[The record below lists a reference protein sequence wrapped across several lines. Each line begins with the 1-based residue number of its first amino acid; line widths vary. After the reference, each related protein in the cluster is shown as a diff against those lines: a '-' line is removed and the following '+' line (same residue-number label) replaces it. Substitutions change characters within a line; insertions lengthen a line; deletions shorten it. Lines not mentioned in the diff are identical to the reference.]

1 MKKCYLVD
9 KKTGEVVE
17 ENFNYLEERDKERM
31 KIFAEKNIAKEIYH
45 QYQDDYLGKFVFFMF
60 DNLSSLT
67 EILNDTDLVSFM
79 YIGTF
84 VKKDGTLKLDNNKT
98 YIDKNKLK
106 SMLNMSKPKF
116 RDFWNTL
123 IENQLILE
131 DNGMIFIN
139 LFYFYRGSESDYK
152 KLTNKKKFG
161 KNFTRLYIETT
172 RSVFENTGVRSLR
185 KLALIYKLLPYVN
198 WRYNILC
205 KNIHEENKRRL
216 QLLTVEDIANLTGY
230 DTSNMRKF
238 KQDLHSL
245 KYNGMSIFGRF
256 SDSANSKN
264 DMILINPLFYHRGSN
279 LDELN
284 FLANIFDIKSKIIVE
299 E

>member
-1 MKKCYLVD
+1 MKKCYLID
-9 KKTGEVVE
+9 QQTGEVVE
-17 ENFNYLEERDKERM
+17 DNFNYMEEKDKERM
-31 KIFAEKNIAKEIYH
+31 KIFAEKNTEKEIYH

-60 DNLSSLT
+60 DNLGSLT

-79 YIGTF
+79 YIGTY

-98 YIDKNKLK
+98 YIDKVKLE
-106 SMLNMSKPKF
+106 SMLKMSKPKF
-116 RDFWNTL
+116 RNLWNTL
-123 IENQLILE
+123 IENKLILE
-131 DNGMIFIN
+131 ENGIIYIN
-139 LFYFYRGSESDYK
+139 LFYFYRGSESEYK

-172 RSVFENTGVRSLR
+172 RNVFENTPARSLR
-185 KLALIYKLLPYVN
+185 KLALVYKLLPYVN

-205 KNIHEENKRRL
+205 KNIHEEDKRKL
-216 QLLTVEDIANLTGY
+216 QVLTMEDIATLTGY
-230 DTSNMRKF
+230 DTSNIRKF

-245 KYNGMSIFGRF
+245 KYEEMSIFGRF
-256 SDSANSKN
+256 NDTASSKN

-279 LDELN
+279 LNELN
-284 FLANIFDIKSKIIVE
+284 FLANLFNIKSKIVVE